1 MVSFSD
7 RYESRVLYTGEDQM
21 NRSIQERWPW
31 LEEVRGMR
39 SQLLDILSNADLAFS
54 PGGQNMKL
62 GALLRQ
68 MGDLEHAYIQSL
80 KTSLQDWSYHNT
92 EAGLESD
99 ITRLKAWF
107 QALDD
112 EMLDT
117 MSAFSNEDLTRR
129 VDRGGFNST
138 VEREVDHYG
147 EALLIFFGKAT
158 IYLKAMNKPV
168 PESIENTIG

>member
-1 MVSFSD
+1 MKRF
-7 RYESRVLYTGEDQM
+7 
-21 NRSIQERWPW
+21 IQERWPW
-31 LEEVRGMR
+31 LEEVRDMR

-54 PGGQNMKL
+54 PGGQNITL
-62 GALLRQ
+62 GALVRR
-68 MGDLEHAYIQSL
+68 MGDLEHAYIQAL
-80 KTSLQDWSYHNT
+80 KTGVQDWSYHNT
-92 EAGLESD
+92 QAGLESD

-117 MSAFSNEDLTRR
+117 ISTFSSEELTRR
-129 VDRGGFNST
+129 VDRGGFSST

-158 IYLKAMNKPV
+158 IYLLAMNKPV
-168 PESIENTIG
+168 PESIENTVG

>member
-1 MVSFSD
+1 MK
-7 RYESRVLYTGEDQM
+7 
-21 NRSIQERWPW
+21 RSMQERWPW

-39 SQLLDILSNADLAFS
+39 SQLLDILSNTDLAFS
-54 PGGQNMKL
+54 PGGQNMTL
-62 GALLRQ
+62 GALVRR
-68 MGDLEHAYIQSL
+68 MGDLEYAYIQSL
-80 KTSLQDWSYHNT
+80 KTGRRDVSYHNT
-92 EAGLESD
+92 EAGLERD

-112 EMLDT
+112 ELLET
-117 MSAFSNEDLTRR
+117 LSAFSKEELTKR
-129 VDRGGFNST
+129 VDRGGFPST

-168 PESIENTIG
+168 PESIEHTIG

>member
-1 MVSFSD
+1 MKRF
-7 RYESRVLYTGEDQM
+7 
-21 NRSIQERWPW
+21 IQERWPW

-39 SQLLDILSNADLAFS
+39 LQLLDILSNADLAFS
-54 PGGQNMKL
+54 PGGQNITL
-62 GALLRQ
+62 GALVCK
-68 MGDLEHAYIQSL
+68 MGDLEHSYIQSL
-80 KTSLQDWSYHNT
+80 QTGVRDVSYHNT

-112 EMLDT
+112 ELLDT
-117 MSAFSNEDLTRR
+117 LSAFSKEEWTKC
-129 VDRGGFNST
+129 VDRGGFPST

>member
-1 MVSFSD
+1 MSQA
-7 RYESRVLYTGEDQM
+7 RVLPTKEKQM
-21 NRSIQERWPW
+21 KRSIQEKWPW

-39 SQLLDILSNADLAFS
+39 LQLLDILSNADLAFS
-54 PGGQNMKL
+54 PGGQNMTL
-62 GALLRQ
+62 GALLRKI
-68 MGDLEHAYIQSL
+68 GDLEHSYIQSL
-80 KTSLQDWSYHNT
+80 KTGVQDWPYHNT

-117 MSAFSNEDLTRR
+117 ISTFSNEDLTKR
-129 VDRGGFNST
+129 VDRGGFHST

>member
-1 MVSFSD
+1 
-7 RYESRVLYTGEDQM
+7 M
-21 NRSIQERWPW
+21 NRSMQEKWPW

-39 SQLLDILSNADLAFS
+39 SQLLDMLSNADLAFS
-54 PGGQNMKL
+54 PGGQNSTL
-62 GALLRQ
+62 GALVRK
-68 MGDLEHAYIQSL
+68 MGDIEYAYIQSL
-80 KTSLQDWSYHNT
+80 KTGLQDWSYHNT
-92 EAGLESD
+92 EAGVESD

-107 QALDD
+107 QALDE
-112 EMLDT
+112 EMQAT
-117 MSAFSNEDLTRR
+117 ISAFSNEDLKKT
-129 VDRGGFNST
+129 VKRGEFNST

>member
-1 MVSFSD
+1 MSQA
-7 RYESRVLYTGEDQM
+7 RVLSTKEKQM
-21 NRSIQERWPW
+21 KRFIQERWPW

-138 VEREVDHYG
+138 VEREIDHYG
-147 EALLIFFGKAT
+147 EAVLIFFGKAT

>member
-1 MVSFSD
+1 MSQA
-7 RYESRVLYTGEDQM
+7 RVRSTKEKQM
-21 NRSIQERWPW
+21 KRFIQERWSW

-62 GALLRQ
+62 GALLRK

-80 KTSLQDWSYHNT
+80 KTGVRDLSYHNT

-99 ITRLKAWF
+99 ITRLKTWF

-117 MSAFSNEDLTRR
+117 ISAFSKEDLTKR

-158 IYLKAMNKPV
+158 IYLKALNKPV

>member
-1 MVSFSD
+1 MQRF
-7 RYESRVLYTGEDQM
+7 
-21 NRSIQERWPW
+21 IQERWPW

-39 SQLLDILSNADLAFS
+39 SQLLDILSNVDLAFS
-54 PGGQNMKL
+54 PGGQNMTL
-62 GALLRQ
+62 GALLCRI
-68 MGDLEHAYIQSL
+68 GDLEHSYIESL
-80 KTSLQDWSYHNT
+80 KTGVRDWSYHNT

-117 MSAFSNEDLTRR
+117 ISAFSKEDLTKR
-129 VDRGGFNST
+129 VDRGGFHST

-158 IYLKAMNKPV
+158 IYLKALNKSV

>member
-1 MVSFSD
+1 
-7 RYESRVLYTGEDQM
+7 M

-39 SQLLDILSNADLAFS
+39 SQLLDILSNADLSFS
-54 PGGQNMKL
+54 PGGQNMTL
-62 GALLRQ
+62 GVLVRR
-68 MGDLEHAYIQSL
+68 MGDLEYSYIQSL
-80 KTSLQDWSYHNT
+80 KTGVQDWSYHNT

-99 ITRLKAWF
+99 ITRLKTWF

-112 EMLDT
+112 EMLET
-117 MSAFSNEDLTRR
+117 ISAFSKEDLTKR

-147 EALLIFFGKAT
+147 EAILIFFGKAT

>member
-1 MVSFSD
+1 MSKA
-7 RYESRVLYTGEDQM
+7 RVRSTKEKHM
-21 NRSIQERWPW
+21 KRSIQERWPW

-39 SQLLDILSNADLAFS
+39 SQLLDILSNADLSFS
-54 PGGQNMKL
+54 PGGQNMTF
-62 GALLRQ
+62 GALLCK
-68 MGDLEHAYIQSL
+68 MGDLEHSYIQSL
-80 KTSLQDWSYHNT
+80 KTGVRDLSYHNT

-99 ITRLKAWF
+99 ITRIKAWF

-117 MSAFSNEDLTRR
+117 ISAFSNEELTRR

-158 IYLKAMNKPV
+158 IYLKAMNNPV

>member
-1 MVSFSD
+1 MKRF
-7 RYESRVLYTGEDQM
+7 
-21 NRSIQERWPW
+21 IQERWPW
-31 LEEVRGMR
+31 LEEARGMR
-39 SQLLDILSNADLAFS
+39 SQLLDVLSNADLSFS
-54 PGGQNMKL
+54 PGGQNMTL
-62 GALLRQ
+62 GALLRR
-68 MGDLEHAYIQSL
+68 MGDLEHSYIQSL
-80 KTSLQDWSYHNT
+80 KTFKQDWSYHNT

-99 ITRLKAWF
+99 ITRLKVWF

-112 EMLDT
+112 EMLET
-117 MSAFSNEDLTRR
+117 ISAFSNEDLTKR

-158 IYLKAMNKPV
+158 IYLKGMNKPV

>member
-1 MVSFSD
+1 MKSS
-7 RYESRVLYTGEDQM
+7 M
-21 NRSIQERWPW
+21 QEKWPW

-39 SQLLDILSNADLAFS
+39 LQLLDILSNADLAFS
-54 PGGQNMKL
+54 PGGQNITL
-62 GALLRQ
+62 GALLRK
-68 MGDLEHAYIQSL
+68 MGDIEHSYIQSL
-80 KTSLQDWSYHNT
+80 KTFKQDWSYHNT

-99 ITRLKAWF
+99 ITRLKAWY
-107 QALDD
+107 QTLDD
-112 EMLDT
+112 EMQVT
-117 MSAFSNEDLTRR
+117 VSAFSNEDLTRF

-138 VEREVDHYG
+138 VERQVDHYG

>member
-1 MVSFSD
+1 MK
-7 RYESRVLYTGEDQM
+7 
-21 NRSIQERWPW
+21 RSMQEKWPW

-39 SQLLDILSNADLAFS
+39 LQLLDILSNADLAFS
-54 PGGQNMKL
+54 PGGQNITL
-62 GALLRQ
+62 GALLRK
-68 MGDLEHAYIQSL
+68 MGDLEHSYIQSL
-80 KTSLQDWSYHNT
+80 KTFKQDWSYHNT

-99 ITRLKAWF
+99 ITRLKEWF

-117 MSAFSNEDLTRR
+117 ISAFSNEDLTKL

-138 VEREVDHYG
+138 VELEIDHYG

-158 IYLKAMNKPV
+158 IYLKGMNKPV